1 MVGPSHCEDDL
12 SKHEN
17 THENAVILYDN
28 SNHDDPANHD
38 DSAKHDSHDY
48 HPKASEF
55 MWKCIYSLMNEN
67 VKIHTKI
74 TKMIKKVNLKVSKSV
89 S

>member
-1 MVGPSHCEDDL
+1 MSVRWLVGWSHCEDDL

-28 SNHDDPANHD
+28 LNHDDPANHD

-55 MWKCIYSLMNEN
+55 
-67 VKIHTKI
+67 T
-74 TKMIKKVNLKVSKSV
+74 
-89 S
+89 

>member
-1 MVGPSHCEDDL
+1 MSMDTLCRIMSVRWSVGWLVGWSHCEDDL

-28 SNHDDPANHD
+28 STHDDPANHD

-55 MWKCIYSLMNEN
+55 
-67 VKIHTKI
+67 T
-74 TKMIKKVNLKVSKSV
+74 
-89 S
+89 